1 MWHVLRQRPSVA
13 VPPSMAHSWLLSRDC
28 CRTASRARVSKFKDL
43 IAQATRLQSE
53 VTNQS
58 RARRKRLE
66 KLVKASAA
74 QRALQEGPEAEAVE
88 RQLRDMRAVC
98 AASTAISP
106 STGSLFVRLFLG
118 RVNVRVLQEA
128 DRTRLRDE

>member
-1 MWHVLRQRPSVA
+1 MSWWPRVA
-13 VPPSMAHSWLLSRDC
+13 HIMALFVR
-28 CRTASRARVSKFKDL
+28 RTVWSPRARVSKFKDL

-53 VTNQS
+53 VTNQA

-66 KLVKASAA
+66 KLESASAA
-74 QRALQEGPEAEAVE
+74 QRALKDGPEAEDVE
-88 RQLRDMRAVC
+88 KKLREMRKVC